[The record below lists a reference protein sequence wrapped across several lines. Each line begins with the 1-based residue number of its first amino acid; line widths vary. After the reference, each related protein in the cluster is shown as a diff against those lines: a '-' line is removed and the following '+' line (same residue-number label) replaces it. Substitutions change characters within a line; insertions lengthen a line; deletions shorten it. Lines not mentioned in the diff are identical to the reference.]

1 MTDSV
6 VPPHEVE
13 MLGVATAPPTT
24 GGATVAH
31 DVPPFET
38 VYDTY
43 FPYVWRSIQRLGVPT
58 SQVDD
63 AVQEVFIVVHRRLAE
78 FEARSSIKTWLYGI
92 ALRVARAHRVRGRRA
107 DAADAIDDVQI
118 SAPEAT
124 RPDERATNAEA
135 ARLVQ
140 QLLDGLDDEQ
150 REVFVLAELE
160 QLSAP
165 EIARALDVKLNTVY
179 SRLRLARAAFAA
191 AADRH
196 RARDRWRTR

>member
-1 MTDSV
+1 
-6 VPPHEVE
+6 
-13 MLGVATAPPTT
+13 MLAAVAAQPAVSNAAP
-24 GGATVAH
+24 ASE
-31 DVPPFET
+31 VPPFET
-38 VYDTY
+38 VYDSY
-43 FPYVWRSIQRLGVPT
+43 FPYVWRSVQRLGVPA

-63 AVQEVFIVVHRRLAE
+63 AVQEVFIVVHRRLGE
-78 FEARSSIKTWLYGI
+78 FEARSPIKTWLYAI
-92 ALRVARAHRVRGRRA
+92 ALRVARAHRAKNRRA
-107 DAADAIDDVQI
+107 RDEAGLDDVQI

-124 RPDERATNAEA
+124 RPDSVASSAEA

-140 QLLDGLDDEQ
+140 ALLDGLDDDQ

-196 RARDRWRTR
+196 RARDGWRTR